1 MPAEAFVF
9 VGYDHFWEHD
19 YRGYFVPRAAAFEKL
34 QNEITLEAVQLKLPT
49 PWNGEECKLWSGLV
63 PIGNDIF
70 RKIVVRGTRMAQID
84 PHDFSV
90 LKWTDKW
97 YYEVCSHPDVYAKLE
112 GKKAAAK

>member
-1 MPAEAFVF
+1 MS
-9 VGYDHFWEHD
+9 
-19 YRGYFVPRAAAFEKL
+19 AAAFEKL
-34 QNEITLEAVQLKLPT
+34 KNEITLEAVQLKLPT